1 MDDSRVGPKVDIA
14 FRKATKK
21 FHSKGQTEEEG
32 EDAREEP
39 EQTIH
44 EFDDRD
50 DDKTDEFGVDPT
62 QKGRGPKSERRHK
75 RRPDMKLFDPQPVV
89 ELLRGRYRAVMRE
102 MRQTGPSVSRFVHQ
116 YEADDDTPPERDVDF
131 ESLMGKALH
140 DFAEQEK
147 KVDADFSPT

>member
-75 RRPDMKLFDPQPVV
+75 RRPDMKIIRSTARGGIIERKIPRGHEGNAPDWAQCFT
-89 ELLRGRYRAVMRE
+89 LRPPIR
-102 MRQTGPSVSRFVHQ
+102 SR
-116 YEADDDTPPERDVDF
+116 
-131 ESLMGKALH
+131 
-140 DFAEQEK
+140 
-147 KVDADFSPT
+147 